1 MLPCISFCC
10 VTSFKIFYY
19 LELQKNV
26 KTMKKG
32 LISIVICALFIIF
45 VHFHISIVISKSDYH
60 AQQYKQP
67 KPIVP
72 RYKNP
77 NQIWISMGLCYDK
90 TTHLYNKKN
99 YPYAEVTPMAIKLWK
114 YWRPDVKI
122 YIKLIHT
129 KGEEYAPL
137 REKYNEVLQGH
148 PYQKLFQNF
157 VFNILN
163 QLLS

>member
-1 MLPCISFCC
+1 
-10 VTSFKIFYY
+10 
-19 LELQKNV
+19 
-26 KTMKKG
+26 
-32 LISIVICALFIIF
+32 
-45 VHFHISIVISKSDYH
+45 
-60 AQQYKQP
+60 
-67 KPIVP
+67 
-72 RYKNP
+72 
-77 NQIWISMGLCYDK
+77 MGLCYDQ

-114 YWRPDVKI
+114 YFRPEVKI

-157 VFNILN
+157 IFNILN
-163 QLLS
+163 HYFSRCIPYLNEIYREVFNNV